1 MTKRI
6 PLHTHKVWAVAA
18 DTLCCGWQPGTI
30 EHDGQTYPDIY
41 LTQRAADVEVA
52 DMIRERLERFIEDA
66 GEYDGLED
74 ALPVGLKPWK
84 RKWVTTAKSTSPTS
98 LSAGRHPIS
107 VPPSSPT
114 TDRPDERNNTML
126 KTNKAGL
133 QVLVEAVGMPFDSHE
148 C

>member
-74 ALPVGLKPWK
+74 ALACGFEAVEAEMGYDGQVYIADILVGRAPPDIRAAILTNDRSRK
-84 RKWVTTAKSTSPTS
+84 RKEQHHAENQQSG
-98 LSAGRHPIS
+98 A
-107 VPPSSPT
+107 SSP
-114 TDRPDERNNTML
+114 RRGRRN
-126 KTNKAGL
+126 
-133 QVLVEAVGMPFDSHE
+133 PI
-148 C
+148 